1 MEKVLLLGIGLIWK
15 CTQSPPGGREE
26 RSGSE
31 EMEGRLV
38 PSGVSDG
45 QSPASLDH
53 YTTICTAEEAG
64 DPREGRISQAAGG
77 GWQG

>member
-1 MEKVLLLGIGLIWK
+1 MPRAPPPQPVSRVAGAETQNLGVDGEVLLGVGLIWK
-15 CTQSPPGGREE
+15 CTQSPPGDRQE

-45 QSPASLDH
+45 QVQLL
-53 YTTICTAEEAG
+53 
-64 DPREGRISQAAGG
+64 
-77 GWQG
+77 